1 MNIIKSIESLHEI
14 IFLFLEVGLI
24 LGSLGVVILTNIVY
38 SAFFLALVFVCIS
51 LLYLLLNA
59 DFVATAQILIYV
71 GAINILIVFAVM
83 LINKPESFNF
93 FPSWTTGDGITC
105 AACTGLFLLL
115 ITTISD
121 TSWSEIYLVT
131 QSNNIVEQDLGG
143 NIQRIGYLLLTEFL
157 LPFELLSIILLVAL
171 IGAITVARREKIL
184 EIRVKSQ
191 ALQAKEDFPTS

>member
-1 MNIIKSIESLHEI
+1 
-14 IFLFLEVGLI
+14 
-24 LGSLGVVILTNIVY
+24 
-38 SAFFLALVFVCIS
+38 
-51 LLYLLLNA
+51 
-59 DFVATAQILIYV
+59 
-71 GAINILIVFAVM
+71 
-83 LINKPESFNF
+83 
-93 FPSWTTGDGITC
+93 
-105 AACTGLFLLL
+105 
-115 ITTISD
+115 
-121 TSWSEIYLVT
+121 LVT

>member
-1 MNIIKSIESLHEI
+1 MIKSIESLHEI
-14 IFLFLEVGLI
+14 LFLFLEVGLI

-38 SAFFLALVFVCIS
+38 SAFFLGLVFVCIS
-51 LLYLLLNA
+51 PLYLLLNA

-83 LINKPESFNF
+83 LINKPQSFLF

-105 AACTGLFLLL
+105 AACTGLFFLL
-115 ITTISD
+115 ITTISN

-143 NIQRIGYLLLTEFL
+143 NIQRVGYLLLTEFL
-157 LPFELLSIILLVAL
+157 LPFELLSIVLLVAL
-171 IGAITVARREKIL
+171 IGAITIARREKRL